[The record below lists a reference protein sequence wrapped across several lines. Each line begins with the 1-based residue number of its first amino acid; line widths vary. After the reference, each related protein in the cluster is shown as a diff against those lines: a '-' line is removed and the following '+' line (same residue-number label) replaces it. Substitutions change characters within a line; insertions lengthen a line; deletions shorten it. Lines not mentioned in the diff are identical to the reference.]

1 MSEVEQRRERLPSAP
16 TRQASGAATRGDGA
30 GRDARGRAT
39 QGAVA
44 DEDAARAAK
53 VRRSAWLLAGLAAF
67 FYLGYIAW
75 NLLRAPLG
83 G

>member
-1 MSEVEQRRERLPSAP
+1 MS
-16 TRQASGAATRGDGA
+16 D
-30 GRDARGRAT
+30 
-39 QGAVA
+39 
-44 DEDAARAAK
+44 AK
-53 VRRSAWLLAGLAAF
+53 VRRSRRSAWLFAGLAAF

>member
-1 MSEVEQRRERLPSAP
+1 MSEVEQRREQLP
-16 TRQASGAATRGDGA
+16 TRTGD
-30 GRDARGRAT
+30 R
-39 QGAVA
+39 
-44 DEDAARAAK
+44 EDAARAAR

-75 NLLRAPLG
+75 NFLRAPLG

>member
-1 MSEVEQRRERLPSAP
+1 M
-16 TRQASGAATRGDGA
+16 TRTG
-30 GRDARGRAT
+30 T

-44 DEDAARAAK
+44 EQLPSARAAK

-75 NLLRAPLG
+75 MILKAQL
-83 G
+83 

>member
-1 MSEVEQRRERLPSAP
+1 MSEVEQRREQLPSAH
-16 TRQASGAATRGDGA
+16 T
-30 GRDARGRAT
+30 
-39 QGAVA
+39 
-44 DEDAARAAK
+44 EEAARAAR

-75 NLLRAPLG
+75 NFLRAPLG

>member
-1 MSEVEQRRERLPSAP
+1 MSEVEQRR
-16 TRQASGAATRGDGA
+16 DA
-30 GRDARGRAT
+30 GMDARGRAT

-44 DEDAARAAK
+44 EQLPSAPTRQAPGAAARGDDAARAAK